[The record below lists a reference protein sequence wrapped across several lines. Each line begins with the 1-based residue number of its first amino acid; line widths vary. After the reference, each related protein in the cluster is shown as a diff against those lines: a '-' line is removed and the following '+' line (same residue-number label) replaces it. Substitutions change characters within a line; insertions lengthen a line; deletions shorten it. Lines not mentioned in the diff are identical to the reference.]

1 MVYQPLPYLQV
12 LIAGDLFSNI
22 LYRFSDFMKAAIC
35 VLWIPGQWIEK
46 DFEVYHSTCFHTQRG
61 IPIPELTSI
70 ASTRKHWH
78 YRKWKKENIFNSNE
92 SMRVHAAIEVESRRN
107 FSSKYSLPNS
117 SHFSIRDKD
126 SNVTTYLIT
135 FINNANK
142 THCKQPTNMWQE
154 FFFKFDEWILFELEI
169 NNYSLSHYTR
179 YGERAFDGREKK

>member
-92 SMRVHAAIEVESRRN
+92 SMPVHAEIEVEKPEEFQLKIQLTKFKSFFTTWQGQQCHN
-107 FSSKYSLPNS
+107 LFN
-117 SHFSIRDKD
+117 
-126 SNVTTYLIT
+126 NVY
-135 FINNANK
+135 K
-142 THCKQPTNMWQE
+142 
-154 FFFKFDEWILFELEI
+154 
-169 NNYSLSHYTR
+169 
-179 YGERAFDGREKK
+179 